1 MLARL
6 KKFTRIAFIGANII
20 TLILYLLACLVP
32 FINSGRSWFIAM
44 MGLIFPLLFLGTL
57 IFLAYWIFRRS
68 KWAFVCLVV
77 LLCGWRQ
84 VTVMWSFHFP
94 QEFSAAKPANT
105 LRVFSW
111 NLSSWG
117 VSNRSDGKKAD
128 YEEEMIELIKKS
140 NADVLCLQ
148 EYVYLKEKKRRDTIP
163 QALQESGYKYS
174 YFVNTNYTYKIYST
188 TLITAVAIISKYPL
202 TDTTHFFYDFEDYS
216 EPVIY
221 ADVNMPGQKVRVFS
235 THLQSVMF
243 DNYHY
248 KALYDLKNPSKA
260 SISGSKAIAYRLRNA
275 YVKRA
280 WQASMVNQKVTVSP
294 YPAVVCGDFND
305 VPNSY
310 SYFTARGDLQDAF
323 LEKGS
328 GFGKTLRIISPTLRI
343 DYILADKKFRVRQ
356 YHKFDVP
363 FSDHYPIVADLEI
376 RKD

>member
-1 MLARL
+1 M
-6 KKFTRIAFIGANII
+6 
-20 TLILYLLACLVP
+20 
-32 FINSGRSWFIAM
+32 
-44 MGLIFPLLFLGTL
+44 
-57 IFLAYWIFRRS
+57 
-68 KWAFVCLVV
+68 
-77 LLCGWRQ
+77 
-84 VTVMWSFHFP
+84 
-94 QEFSAAKPANT
+94 
-105 LRVFSW
+105 
-111 NLSSWG
+111 
-117 VSNRSDGKKAD
+117 
-128 YEEEMIELIKKS
+128 
-140 NADVLCLQ
+140 
-148 EYVYLKEKKRRDTIP
+148 
-163 QALQESGYKYS
+163 
-174 YFVNTNYTYKIYST
+174 
-188 TLITAVAIISKYPL
+188 
-202 TDTTHFFYDFEDYS
+202 
-216 EPVIY
+216 IY

-343 DYILADKKFRVRQ
+343 DYILADKKFRVAQ